1 MYGYLN
7 YRDPA
12 LTLAKHRIYLA
23 GPMSGFADFN
33 FPAFKQAAAELRA
46 LGHYVFNPA
55 EHDELVYGFDI
66 EDIRAQA
73 NYRDC
78 LRVDLNWILDHAT
91 AVAVLPGW
99 EKSSGVAVELALAK
113 ALKLTIVYL

>member
-1 MYGYLN
+1 MVKQ
-7 YRDPA
+7 RV
-12 LTLAKHRIYLA
+12 YLA
-23 GPMSGFADFN
+23 GPMSGHDDFN
-33 FPAFKQAAAELRA
+33 FPAFKKAAADLRD

-73 NYRDC
+73 TYRDC

-91 AVAVLPGW
+91 ALAVLPGW
-99 EKSSGVAVELALAK
+99 EKSSGTAVELALAK
-113 ALKLTIVYL
+113 ALKLPVIYL